1 MTTVV
6 FAVGARPNFV
16 KMAPVIEA
24 SRRRGRFREVVVHTG
39 QHYDERLSA
48 EIIDDLGFPK
58 PDRFLGI
65 GSGSHG
71 EQTGFTLVAFERVLL
86 EDPPVLV
93 VVSGDVNATLACALA
108 AAKLGV
114 PVAHVE
120 SGLRSGDWS
129 MPEEQNRVLT
139 DRLSDLLFTHSPEA
153 RENLLAEG
161 IPEDRIHF
169 VGNTMIDTLRRLEH
183 EARSRR
189 AWERIGVDER
199 AYALVTL
206 HRPSNVD
213 SEERL
218 RGIVTALADLSER
231 AKVVFPIH
239 PRTRARLA
247 KGDGL
252 ARLERAGVICLDP
265 LGYLDFLSLQ
275 CSAGSIVTDSGGIQ
289 EEAAALGV
297 PCYTLRANTERPI
310 TISQGTNTLIGEDPA
325 AIGSVE
331 LAGEAPAPRAI
342 PLWDGKAAERVAD
355 VLVTALASSANE
367 RMASS
372 A

>member
-24 SRRRGRFREVVVHTG
+24 TRRRAPFRQVVVHTG

-48 EIIDDLGFPK
+48 EIIDDLGFAQ
-58 PDRFLGI
+58 PDRFLGV

-86 EDPPVLV
+86 EDPPDLV

-120 SGLRSGDWS
+120 SGLRSRDWS

-153 RENLLAEG
+153 GENLLAEG
-161 IPEDRIHF
+161 IPGERIHY
-169 VGNTMIDTLRRLEH
+169 VGNTMIDTLRRLEQA
-183 EARSRR
+183 ARARR
-189 AWERIGVDER
+189 TWERIGADEQG
-199 AYALVTL
+199 YALVTL

-213 SEERL
+213 VEERL
-218 RGIVTALADLSER
+218 SGIVTALTELGTR
-231 AKVVFPIH
+231 AQVVFPIH

-247 KGDGL
+247 AGNGL
-252 ARLERAGVICLDP
+252 DRLERAGVLCLDP
-265 LGYLDFLSLQ
+265 LGYLDFLSLE
-275 CSAGSIVTDSGGIQ
+275 CSAGLIVTDSGGVQ

-297 PCYTLRANTERPI
+297 PCYTLRANTERPV

-325 AIGSVE
+325 AIGGLE
-331 LAGEAPAPRAI
+331 LAREAPAPRAI

-355 VLVTALASSANE
+355 VVAGALAPSSERRLASSA
-367 RMASS
+367 
-372 A
+372 

>member
-24 SRRRGRFREVVVHTG
+24 SRKRGRFRQVVVHTG
-39 QHYDERLSA
+39 QHYDERLSS
-48 EIIDDLGFPK
+48 EIIDDLGFPR

-86 EDPPVLV
+86 EDPPELV

-153 RENLLAEG
+153 EQNLLAEG
-161 IPEDRIHF
+161 IPAERIHF

-189 AWERIGVDER
+189 AWERVGVDER
-199 AYALVTL
+199 GYALVTL

-213 SEERL
+213 R
-218 RGIVTALADLSER
+218 
-231 AKVVFPIH
+231 
-239 PRTRARLA
+239 RTGCA
-247 KGDGL
+247 
-252 ARLERAGVICLDP
+252 ESSP
-265 LGYLDFLSLQ
+265 LWPSWA
-275 CSAGSIVTDSGGIQ
+275 S
-289 EEAAALGV
+289 
-297 PCYTLRANTERPI
+297 
-310 TISQGTNTLIGEDPA
+310 
-325 AIGSVE
+325 
-331 LAGEAPAPRAI
+331 APRWSSPFIHGRASD
-342 PLWDGKAAERVAD
+342 WRRVTGSHAWSGP
-355 VLVTALASSANE
+355 ASSAST
-367 RMASS
+367 RSATSTSSRSS
-372 A
+372 ARPG